1 MAKAI
6 KEGGNMKPG
15 LSYEEREE
23 ILGRAFDYLVETG
36 LEKVAIRALG
46 KRMFKSCYST
56 LYTYFDKKEDCL
68 IEAARYGL
76 KKGTVCFCGLGLLT
90 EEAANANAEGIQKLS
105 VILNC
110 DAGLLTPLVY
120 NLIAIILGYALWDSR
135 DIAEV
140 QLRDLHRMMKDRL
153 WPEDETNLIYRKEEN
168 EK

>member
-1 MAKAI
+1 MKKYQPQLRAI
-6 KEGGNMKPG
+6 YQIAASPNYGPQI
-15 LSYEEREE
+15 RE
-23 ILGRAFDYLVETG
+23 F
-36 LEKVAIRALG
+36 
-46 KRMFKSCYST
+46 
-56 LYTYFDKKEDCL
+56 
-68 IEAARYGL
+68 
-76 KKGTVCFCGLGLLT
+76 T